1 MRLICRGLFIF
12 AFRRSWDRRPLPLDV
27 HDHTEVAASGGPR
40 RARGWR
46 AAAKVPAAQIHAV
59 LGKKSHAALIRLPMA
74 GLKGSPKAAR
84 AVADKTQRQGCLTNS
99 DRHHNAL

>member
-27 HDHTEVAASGGPR
+27 HDHTEVAASG
-40 RARGWR
+40 
-46 AAAKVPAAQIHAV
+46 VPGAPAVGVLRQKCRAAQIDAV